1 MSTLTPKRFRW
12 DIVYP
17 PPGPKWFICP
27 KTWYRIKRTAYR
39 CRVSVTTSHVQVKE
53 KSPEKIPEV
62 ESEEDLEEEE
72 GLDEAS
78 ESDLNTLPLDYT
90 TSDEDTNSDLV
101 SYFPGDISIELKDDL
116 PEPELLMTRLHGI
129 IPQIVTQVTNNVNNA
144 NTNGGNRND
153 GNGNGGNGGNNNGCT
168 YKEFLACKPR
178 ALMEKKA
185 RGREAAMRMTWEK
198 FKALLVE
205 EFCPSNKMEK
215 LESEALTDEAVRCG
229 TLSKIS
235 EKRKE
240 VEEPSKQRGMWTN
253 NKRAKVGKG
262 FVAVGPTR
270 NKNNGNQTR
279 GKAFNGNAIEAR
291 QDPNVVTGTF
301 SLNDHFATVLFD
313 SGANFSFISTKFV
326 PLLNVTPSIIRL
338 DYMIEVANGTK
349 VETDRIIRGYKLEL
363 GDSLFTIDLIP
374 FGHGSFDVIV
384 RMNWLSRHKA
394 EIV

>member
-39 CRVSVTTSHVQVKE
+39 CRMSVTTSHVQVKE

-78 ESDLNTLPLDYT
+78 ESDLNTFPLDYT
-90 TSDEDTNSDLV
+90 TSDEDTNSDLD
-101 SYFPGDISIELKDDL
+101 STSRSRARAKGHLREEL
-116 PEPELLMTRLHGI
+116 
-129 IPQIVTQVTNNVNNA
+129 TNNVNNA

-153 GNGNGGNGGNNNGCT
+153 GNGNGRNGGNNNGCT

-215 LESEALTDEAVRCG
+215 LESE
-229 TLSKIS
+229 
-235 EKRKE
+235 
-240 VEEPSKQRGMWTN
+240 
-253 NKRAKVGKG
+253 
-262 FVAVGPTR
+262 F
-270 NKNNGNQTR
+270 
-279 GKAFNGNAIEAR
+279 
-291 QDPNVVTGTF
+291 
-301 SLNDHFATVLFD
+301 
-313 SGANFSFISTKFV
+313 
-326 PLLNVTPSIIRL
+326 
-338 DYMIEVANGTK
+338 
-349 VETDRIIRGYKLEL
+349 
-363 GDSLFTIDLIP
+363 
-374 FGHGSFDVIV
+374 
-384 RMNWLSRHKA
+384 
-394 EIV
+394 